1 MDILYFVLALI
12 CAVVGLIG
20 AIVPALP
27 GPPLSFVGLLLLLL
41 CDTCEIGIA
50 SLVITGILAVVITI
64 LDYVAPVWF
73 AKKKGGTTCGMWGA
87 TIGMLIGLFFG
98 PLGIILGPFMGALV
112 GELIAK
118 TPTEKALST
127 AFMTFVAFMLVT
139 GIKFIYC
146 LVVVVYIVV
155 EGFKMISNSS
165 FLHFE
170 NLDWL

>member
-1 MDILYFVLALI
+1 MDVLFFILAVI

-41 CDTCEIGIA
+41 CDGNDIGVA

-73 AKKKGGTTCGMWGA
+73 AKKKGGTKSGMWGA
-87 TIGMLIGLFFG
+87 TIGMLVGLFFG
-98 PLGIILGPFMGALV
+98 PFGLILGPFIGALV
-112 GELIAK
+112 GELIAN
-118 TPTEKALST
+118 TPTNKAFTT

-139 GIKFIYC
+139 GMKFIYC
-146 LVVVVYIVV
+146 LVVLIYIVV
-155 EGFKMISNSS
+155 EGFRMVSNSS
-165 FLHFE
+165 LFSDL
-170 NLDWL
+170 WTI